1 MMASVLSAGQEGS
14 LSQRNS
20 GPLNHLEEDKFL
32 FYITYYYLIIILLSV
47 QKVSFFHSMSNS
59 ILIRAAFLTDNTA
72 VTNSGHGTIIYF
84 FVVTLD
90 FGIKRQ
96 Q

>member
-1 MMASVLSAGQEGS
+1 MMACVLSAGQEVS
-14 LSQRNS
+14 LSQRHS
-20 GPLNHLEEDKFL
+20 GPLNYLEEDMFL
-32 FYITYYYLIIILLSV
+32 FYITYYYLIIILMSV

-59 ILIRAAFLTDNTA
+59 ILIRAAIFTDNTA
-72 VTNSGHGTIIYF
+72 ATNSRHGMVTYF
-84 FVVTLD
+84 FGVTLD

>member
-1 MMASVLSAGQEGS
+1 M
-14 LSQRNS
+14 
-20 GPLNHLEEDKFL
+20 
-32 FYITYYYLIIILLSV
+32 SV

-59 ILIRAAFLTDNTA
+59 ILIRAAIFTGNTA
-72 VTNSGHGTIIYF
+72 ATNSRHGMVTYL